1 MLHTLG
7 RHTSTHREEQYFMS
21 AKTDIK
27 RIDSY
32 EDERFSKTALQQHGA
47 YLVDDSPYEIVITS
61 RNKAV
66 VNGAD
71 NRLFDSL
78 IEEFRYHAPH
88 ITEFVDRQGRQIKSF
103 PPDDIV
109 EIKLDSIQPS
119 QFYIDE
125 EKINAIAAFI
135 KTPEDV
141 IVQVIKWN
149 DRYIS
154 LDGHTRLFYAYK
166 RGFTYVNAV
175 IADVEDWVWD
185 FVREAN
191 ARNIYKVSDMTL
203 LPHDEYEI
211 KWNQFCRDF
220 FA

>member
-125 EKINAIAAFI
+125 EKLNAIAAFI

-154 LDGHTRLFYAYK
+154 LDGHTRLFYADK
-166 RGFTYVNAV
+166 SGFAYVKAV
-175 IADVEDWVWD
+175 IVDVEDWVWD

>member
-1 MLHTLG
+1 
-7 RHTSTHREEQYFMS
+7 MS

-125 EKINAIAAFI
+125 EKLNAIAAFI

-154 LDGHTRLFYAYK
+154 LGGHTRLFYADK
-166 RGFTYVNAV
+166 SGFAYVKAV
-175 IADVEDWVWD
+175 IVDEEDWVWD

>member
-125 EKINAIAAFI
+125 EKLNAIAAFI

-154 LDGHTRLFYAYK
+154 LDGHTRLFYADK
-166 RGFTYVNAV
+166 SGFAYVKAV
-175 IADVEDWVWD
+175 IVDDEDWVWD